1 MSLDFVEGL
10 PVSRGMNYVLVVVDK
25 FSKFSHFVPLK
36 HPFTAVSVAKVFLQ
50 QIYRL
55 HGMPTTIIS
64 DRDRIF
70 TSHFWKALF
79 SMAGVCLSMST
90 AYHPQSDGQTERVNQ
105 CMETFFRCFVH
116 ACLNKWVDWTYLV
129 EFWYNSSWHSAL
141 GYSPFEVLYGYSPKY
156 FGSI

>member
-79 SMAGVCLSMST
+79 SMAGVSLSMST
-90 AYHPQSDGQTERVNQ
+90 AYHPNPMG
-105 CMETFFRCFVH
+105 
-116 ACLNKWVDWTYLV
+116 K
-129 EFWYNSSWHSAL
+129 
-141 GYSPFEVLYGYSPKY
+141 
-156 FGSI
+156 

>member
-1 MSLDFVEGL
+1 LSLDFVEGL

-70 TSHFWKALF
+70 TSHFWKATRHYSLWLEF
-79 SMAGVCLSMST
+79 LS
-90 AYHPQSDGQTERVNQ
+90 V
-105 CMETFFRCFVH
+105 
-116 ACLNKWVDWTYLV
+116 
-129 EFWYNSSWHSAL
+129 
-141 GYSPFEVLYGYSPKY
+141 
-156 FGSI
+156 